1 MRQFSDRAVCFV
13 DCQSHRSFWTLTGSP
28 GLLAHPHTTSLGHK
42 MDVTPAQVLFKLA
55 QLNKVV
61 PLSGTTSEL
70 HMQQDLAAERIVF
83 KEAYDDYKK
92 IVDLIWR

>member
-1 MRQFSDRAVCFV
+1 
-13 DCQSHRSFWTLTGSP
+13 L
-28 GLLAHPHTTSLGHK
+28 
-42 MDVTPAQVLFKLA
+42 DVTPAQVLFKLA
-55 QLNKVV
+55 QLNNVV

-83 KEAYDDYKK
+83 KEVYDEYKE